1 VWFFYWG
8 GKMSKSRQTG
18 QYEILRKQLFN
29 LRLKA
34 YKEGYTPEI
43 KQEIKE
49 IRNLLAEEDK
59 KINEAKKEGKC
70 L

>member
-1 VWFFYWG
+1 
-8 GKMSKSRQTG
+8 MSKSRQTG

-34 YKEGYTPEI
+34 YKEGYSPAI

-59 KINEAKKEGKC
+59 KINEEKKEGKC